1 MGQPCWQLRRSKLT
15 WIHLLDES
23 FCWSHCTGPWW
34 QRLVMLFSRYLRIM
48 VFWSLSS
55 FPAKLD
61 VLNADASSEWL
72 MLIARLTRSLLQFF
86 VRDRTF
92 QVDLL
97 HSKQESAV
105 EQVCHITFSSKTHN
119 SGKQVAGDT
128 FFSFRSI
135 FMLQVMIL
143 LPSCSKVL
151 PAFPAFQMYPF
162 CTDFREDLLYS
173 RSPGPAHQPKEGTR
187 DVLPVP
193 WGFAITNS
201 TESTIYV
208 HCVSVHCSRAH

>member
-1 MGQPCWQLRRSKLT
+1 
-15 WIHLLDES
+15 
-23 FCWSHCTGPWW
+23 
-34 QRLVMLFSRYLRIM
+34 
-48 VFWSLSS
+48 
-55 FPAKLD
+55 LD
-61 VLNADASSEWL
+61 VLFNADASSEWL

-105 EQVCHITFSSKTHN
+105 EQVCITFSSKTHN

-151 PAFPAFQMYPF
+151 PAFQMYPF
-162 CTDFREDLLYS
+162 CTSDFREDLLYFS

-187 DVLPVP
+187 DAVLPVP
-193 WGFAITNS
+193 
-201 TESTIYV
+201 
-208 HCVSVHCSRAH
+208 